1 MKDNEVLKTLIPE
14 IIEREV
20 READTITRYR
30 RSLIGYARADDPDFL
45 RIRTETLARDHMLPH
60 DLLPGARS
68 VLAFFLP
75 FEESVVQANRHHD
88 YTAREWAL
96 AYVET
101 NSLLAR
107 ICEVLKEELAAR
119 GVRAANEPPT
129 HNFDPVKLV
138 SRWSHKSV
146 AAIAGLGSF
155 GLHHM
160 LITPAGCAG
169 RFGTVVMDAGLEA
182 TPRVEEEYCLY
193 RYDGSC
199 LVCVEDCPVG
209 ALTEEGLDRRTCHER
224 LREVN
229 RFYAD
234 LEPSDC
240 CGKCALGPCA
250 LGPAVRSLA

>member
-1 MKDNEVLKTLIPE
+1 MKDNGALKTLIRE
-14 IIEREV
+14 IVEREV
-20 READTITRYR
+20 REAGTITPYR
-30 RSLIGYARADDPDFL
+30 RPLIGYARADDPDFL
-45 RIRTETLARDHMLPH
+45 RIRTDTLAREHLLPH
-60 DLLPGARS
+60 DLLPGASS

-75 FEESVVQANRHHD
+75 FGESVVQANRHHD
-88 YTAREWAL
+88 YTAREWVL

-101 NSLLAR
+101 NLLIAR
-107 ICEVLKEELAAR
+107 ICEVLKEALAAR

-169 RFGTVVMDAGLEA
+169 RCGTVVLDAELEA
-182 TPRVEEEYCLY
+182 TPKVEEEYCLY
-193 RYDGSC
+193 RDDGSC
-199 LVCVEDCPVG
+199 LACVEGCPVG
-209 ALTEEGLDRRTCHER
+209 ALTEAGLDRAACYQH
-224 LREVN
+224 LRQVD
-229 RFYAD
+229 RFYPD
-234 LEPSDC
+234 LTPGDC

-250 LGPAVRSLA
+250 LGPAVR

>member
-1 MKDNEVLKTLIPE
+1 MKSHKTLKIIVQE
-14 IIEREV
+14 IVEREV
-20 READTITRYR
+20 GRAGTITRYR
-30 RSLIGYARADDPDFL
+30 RPLIGYARADDPHFL

-60 DLLPGARS
+60 DLLPGASS

-75 FEESVVQANRHHD
+75 FEESVVRANRQHD

-101 NSLLAR
+101 NRLLAG
-107 ICEVLKEELAAR
+107 ICERLREELAAR

-129 HNFDPVKLV
+129 HNFDPVELV

-169 RFGTVVMDAGLEA
+169 RFGTVVMDADLEP

-199 LVCVEDCPVG
+199 LVCAEHCPVG
-209 ALTEEGLDRRTCHER
+209 ALTEEGLDRRACHQH

-229 RFYAD
+229 RFYPD
-234 LEPSDC
+234 LEPGDC
-240 CGKCALGPCA
+240 CGKCAVGPCA
-250 LGPAVRSLA
+250 LGSAVKSLV

>member
-1 MKDNEVLKTLIPE
+1 MKSHKTLKTIIQE
-14 IIEREV
+14 IIDREV
-20 READTITRYR
+20 GKAGTITPYR
-30 RSLIGYARADDPDFL
+30 RPLIGYARADDPHFL
-45 RIRTETLARDHMLPH
+45 RIRTETLARDHLLPP

-75 FEESVVQANRHHD
+75 FAESVVQANRHHD
-88 YTAREWAL
+88 YTAREWVV

-101 NSLLAR
+101 NRLIAR
-107 ICEVLKEELAAR
+107 ICETLKEELAAR

-129 HNFDPVKLV
+129 HNFDPVELV

-169 RFGTVVMDAGLEA
+169 RFGTVVLDAELEA
-182 TPRVEEEYCLY
+182 TPQVEEEYCLY
-193 RYDGSC
+193 HYDGSC

-209 ALTEEGLDRRTCHER
+209 ALSEEGLDRKGCYEY
-224 LREVN
+224 LNQVD

-234 LEPSDC
+234 LEPGDC

-250 LGPAVRSLA
+250 LGPAVR